1 MEISHINNSAVEII
15 KLKADLMSRHSN
27 SISDTKFASDC
38 AIQVINEE
46 KGKILEDN
54 IRQSLVEKL
63 GWKQDDLPRKIYY
76 REILLDNKYS
86 IIILKGQEK
95 NFQYNNIVWKLKLE
109 ENGEIEISYR
119 GHEGKD
125 EKISIGK
132 DRKLIAR
139 ESTAIDI
146 QNFSEKETDGLF
158 CISEFNLSSFNMNEI
173 EVIYQNIKDFKDIHY
188 LAIEVKLSGGKMSEM
203 VGQLRKDES
212 IIRELKGERVLY
224 LGVLGE
230 VPNFFQIKEV
240 NVNFNCLIFGL
251 KKSKFFDRNVCM
263 FYDWKL
269 IKKVSNIE
277 NELSNIRS
285 EFSTELSNIRR
296 EFSTELS
303 NIRREFSTELSNIRT
318 ELSELK
324 KIIFDNK
331 VKKVK
336 QSVNFT
342 KKKRKR
348 EKKDNND
355 K

>member
-76 REILLDNKYS
+76 REILFDNKYR

-158 CISEFNLSSFNMNEI
+158 CISEFNLSSFNMN
-173 EVIYQNIKDFKDIHY
+173 
-188 LAIEVKLSGGKMSEM
+188 
-203 VGQLRKDES
+203 
-212 IIRELKGERVLY
+212 
-224 LGVLGE
+224 
-230 VPNFFQIKEV
+230 
-240 NVNFNCLIFGL
+240 
-251 KKSKFFDRNVCM
+251 
-263 FYDWKL
+263 
-269 IKKVSNIE
+269 
-277 NELSNIRS
+277 
-285 EFSTELSNIRR
+285 
-296 EFSTELS
+296 
-303 NIRREFSTELSNIRT
+303 
-318 ELSELK
+318 
-324 KIIFDNK
+324 
-331 VKKVK
+331 
-336 QSVNFT
+336 
-342 KKKRKR
+342 
-348 EKKDNND
+348 
-355 K
+355 

>member
-1 MEISHINNSAVEII
+1 
-15 KLKADLMSRHSN
+15 
-27 SISDTKFASDC
+27 
-38 AIQVINEE
+38 
-46 KGKILEDN
+46 
-54 IRQSLVEKL
+54 
-63 GWKQDDLPRKIYY
+63 
-76 REILLDNKYS
+76 
-86 IIILKGQEK
+86 
-95 NFQYNNIVWKLKLE
+95 
-109 ENGEIEISYR
+109 
-119 GHEGKD
+119 
-125 EKISIGK
+125 
-132 DRKLIAR
+132 
-139 ESTAIDI
+139 
-146 QNFSEKETDGLF
+146 
-158 CISEFNLSSFNMNEI
+158 
-173 EVIYQNIKDFKDIHY
+173 
-188 LAIEVKLSGGKMSEM
+188 MSEM

-342 KKKRKR
+342 KKKEK
-348 EKKDNND
+348 EKKKIIMIN
-355 K
+355 KKIIMKI